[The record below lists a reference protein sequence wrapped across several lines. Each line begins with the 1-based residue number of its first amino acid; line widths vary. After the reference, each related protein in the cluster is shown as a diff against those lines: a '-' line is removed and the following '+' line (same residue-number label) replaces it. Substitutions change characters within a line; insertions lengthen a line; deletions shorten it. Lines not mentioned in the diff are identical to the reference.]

1 MRRVIWIAVVGLL
14 GLGLLL
20 LWRQA
25 VLSFGESD
33 LHVLRVLIMRR
44 LHLIPTEEDEA
55 AKRAVVMATD
65 VHREAPISVDPS
77 IAPFREIG
85 ASLGERASGNAL
97 FRTRGAVIFDANGD
111 GRMDVFLPQAGQT
124 VGFETDKN
132 LLTDKPLKRKPCVL
146 YLNQGNDA
154 DGN

>member
-55 AKRAVVMATD
+55 PKRAVVMATD
-65 VHREAPISVDPS
+65 VHREAPITVDPPIPPFPH
-77 IAPFREIG
+77 IAPSLRHP
-85 ASLGERASGNAL
+85 ASTTPPSPTPPPAP
-97 FRTRGAVIFDANGD
+97 F
-111 GRMDVFLPQAGQT
+111 
-124 VGFETDKN
+124 
-132 LLTDKPLKRKPCVL
+132 
-146 YLNQGNDA
+146 
-154 DGN
+154 